1 MSSYF
6 DYFDAITSG
15 QLKLVD
21 LRSPGEFALG
31 AMPHAIN
38 APLFTN
44 DERAHVGTTY
54 KQVGQLEAVQQ
65 GLELVAEK
73 IPGFLD
79 QLIDLAGP
87 ERRLALHC
95 WRGGMRSG
103 SVAKLLEV
111 VGITPILIR
120 GGYKAYRNQVLKNIT
135 ELSQHKLVVLNGRT
149 GSGKTELIH
158 RLVAMNAP
166 VIDLEG
172 LAKHRGSALGHLS
185 INSNQPTQQQFEN
198 DLANAYVKVKHH
210 PTIIVEIEQN
220 IGSIQMPQHLRKHI
234 YNSDIVLIE
243 RDFEDRVQHIAA
255 EYAPAW
261 SDADDAKFQA
271 GILLLKKHIKSEIYQ
286 QILTHVQR
294 REFHDAI
301 RLLMIHRY
309 DQCYDKTIKRQ
320 TASIIA
326 TINMSTEGS
335 LAQKRLLSLTSS
347 ESNPGID

>member
-1 MSSYF
+1 
-6 DYFDAITSG
+6 
-15 QLKLVD
+15 
-21 LRSPGEFALG
+21 
-31 AMPHAIN
+31 
-38 APLFTN
+38 
-44 DERAHVGTTY
+44 
-54 KQVGQLEAVQQ
+54 
-65 GLELVAEK
+65 
-73 IPGFLD
+73 
-79 QLIDLAGP
+79 
-87 ERRLALHC
+87 
-95 WRGGMRSG
+95 
-103 SVAKLLEV
+103 
-111 VGITPILIR
+111 
-120 GGYKAYRNQVLKNIT
+120 
-135 ELSQHKLVVLNGRT
+135 
-149 GSGKTELIH
+149 
-158 RLVAMNAP
+158 MNAP